1 MAIEHISGI
10 GNLTADPQLRYTNSG
25 RAVCTYRIG
34 ATESRKN
41 QDTGQWENV
50 GEPLFVDI
58 DFWDEDAEYY
68 ATRAKKG
75 QRVTWHGDGVI
86 RETWEKDGRSG
97 EMFKIKNGAVSIWK
111 PRNQTNPPTGNGQGQ
126 WGTPT
131 DNPWA
136 QQPAQDQQPTQQ
148 APAQQAAA
156 DPWVINNNDNNNPPF

>member
-41 QDTGQWENV
+41 QDTGQWENI

-97 EMFKIKNGAVSIWK
+97 EKLKVKNGAVSVWK
-111 PRNQTNPPTGNGQGQ
+111 PRNQPNQPTGNGQGQ
-126 WGTPT
+126 WGEP
-131 DNPWA
+131 DNNPWA
-136 QQPAQDQQPTQQ
+136 QQPTQSQVPAEQPQTD
-148 APAQQAAA
+148 AWGNT
-156 DPWVINNNDNNNPPF
+156 DNNPPF

>member
-41 QDTGQWENV
+41 QETGQWENI
-50 GEPLFVDI
+50 GEPIFVDI

-86 RETWEKDGRSG
+86 RDRWEKDGRSG
-97 EMFKIKNGAVSIWK
+97 EKFKIKNGAVSIWK
-111 PRNQTNPPTGNGQGQ
+111 PRNQTTPPANTGQGQ
-126 WGTPT
+126 WGTP
-131 DNPWA
+131 DNNPWT
-136 QQPAQDQQPTQQ
+136 QPAQDQQPTQQ
-148 APAQQAAA
+148 APAQHAGA
-156 DPWVINNNDNNNPPF
+156 DPWVIGNTDDNNPPF